1 MISVVKVGDRIVAI
15 DSGRE
20 LVVTGLVNKKFV
32 ESGEVG
38 FDFIATHFDRE
49 FVTGNGNAVT
59 SDRAFKYSENNF
71 KKFVE

>member
-1 MISVVKVGDRIVAI
+1 MIKLVKVGDRIVAI

-20 LVVTGLVNKKFV
+20 LVVTGLVDRRFV

-38 FDFIATHFDRE
+38 FDFIATHCDRE
-49 FVTGNGNAVT
+49 FVNGNGNTVT

-71 KKFVE
+71 KKVIE

>member
-1 MISVVKVGDRIVAI
+1 MVYLVKVGDRIVAL

-20 LVVTGLVNKKFV
+20 LVVKGLVDRKFV

-38 FDFIATHFDRE
+38 FDFIATHCDRE
-49 FVTGNGNAVT
+49 FVTVNGNAVT

-71 KKFVE
+71 KIVVE

>member
-1 MISVVKVGDRIVAI
+1 MTNLVKVGDRIVAT

-20 LVVTGLVNKKFV
+20 LVVTGLVDRRFV

-38 FDFIATHFDRE
+38 FDFIATHCDRE
-49 FVTGNGNAVT
+49 FVTGNGNTVT

-71 KKFVE
+71 KKVVE